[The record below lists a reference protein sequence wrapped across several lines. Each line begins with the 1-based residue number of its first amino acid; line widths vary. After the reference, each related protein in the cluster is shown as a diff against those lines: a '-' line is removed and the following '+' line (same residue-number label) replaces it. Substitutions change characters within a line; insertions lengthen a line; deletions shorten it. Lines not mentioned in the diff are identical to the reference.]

1 MNILQAKNEIKNTV
15 QAYLSRIALVNMKLN
30 LRIKDLYC

>member
-15 QAYLSRIALVNMKLN
+15 QAYLSKNSFGEFRGL
-30 LRIKDLYC
+30 